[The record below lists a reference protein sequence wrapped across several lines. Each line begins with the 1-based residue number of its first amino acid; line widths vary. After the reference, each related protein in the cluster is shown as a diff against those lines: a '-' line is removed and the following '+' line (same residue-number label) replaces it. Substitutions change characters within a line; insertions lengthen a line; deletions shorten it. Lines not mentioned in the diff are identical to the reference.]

1 MTTTGGQRVDWGEA
15 SCLALVA
22 ALESGDVAQLDPEA
36 MAERWKPLAR
46 LAQDTPPEA
55 YTGAIEFAGILTP
68 GWCASASVG
77 GPEWVADHFERALAT
92 YRDSA
97 ETTQELIDRARR
109 VGERDQ
115 WNEAADR
122 TLPAL
127 VGSTDPTSRHGVRGP
142 HAAAPVTPIGATP
155 RNGAHGHH
163 AAATDGQTPPPGAS
177 LITPWS
183 DFDALATSGM
193 RFRVAGIWPADGL
206 GFIAAAPKHGKTWL
220 ALALAISVATG
231 RPFLGQHAVEPCP
244 VVYVALEGSPGG
256 LRARIGAIAR
266 GMGVNPDS
274 DELRR
279 ALHLAY
285 KPRGLNLSDP
295 AWAQRLT
302 TDVEAHQAGLVIVDV
317 LRRAAT
323 IRESGDGVGDF
334 AGLLRNLEPLQDHGR
349 SLVFCHHFRKDG
361 KNDDEVATGQ
371 RMAGTGSLHGHYD
384 AALYITSYEQHSRE
398 MRVEVDGRDFTPP
411 RPFRVAIQGTTS
423 GPYGYV
429 YEDAAELTTAGAP
442 TRRLAKAT
450 PEEIRGFIAAAG
462 GELSSGPILAHFDIG
477 DETLRKRRDD
487 LAELGVEYVGHGRDA
502 RYIILPE
509 AGE

>member
-1 MTTTGGQRVDWGEA
+1 LTWGDA
-15 SCLALVA
+15 SCVALVA
-22 ALESGDVAQLDPEA
+22 ALDSGDLDALEPGA
-36 MAERWKPLAR
+36 LAAPWSSIAT
-46 LAQDTPPEA
+46 LAQRAEPGT
-55 YTGAIEFAGILTP
+55 YTGALDFARRIDP
-68 GWCASASVG
+68 DWCQRADVG
-77 GPEWVADHFERALAT
+77 GPEWIADRFTSAQEAINGSPASDYMARARAAGERLKWAA
-92 YRDSA
+92 SA
-97 ETTQELIDRARR
+97 EHFLAPIEPERR
-109 VGERDQ
+109 DASIG
-115 WNEAADR
+115 ADR
-122 TLPAL
+122 PPAGPSL
-127 VGSTDPTSRHGVRGP
+127 VTS
-142 HAAAPVTPIGATP
+142 
-155 RNGAHGHH
+155 
-163 AAATDGQTPPPGAS
+163 
-177 LITPWS
+177 WS
-183 DFDALATSGM
+183 DFDALATAGM

-206 GFIAAAPKHGKTWL
+206 GFIAAPPKHGKTWL

-231 RPFLGQHAVEPCP
+231 RPFLGQHAVEQCP

-384 AALYITSYEQHSRE
+384 AALYITSYQQHDRQ

-411 RPFRVAIQGTTS
+411 RPFRVAIQGATS

-429 YEDAAELTTAGAP
+429 YEDAAELTITGAP
-442 TRRLAKAT
+442 TRKLTKAT

-462 GELSSGPILAHFDIG
+462 GELSSGPILAHFDIT
-477 DETLRKRRDD
+477 ERTLRNRRDD
-487 LAELGVEYVGHGRDA
+487 LAEIGVEHVGEGRDA
-502 RYIILPE
+502 RYIIVPE
-509 AGE
+509 ARE